1 MKFKNFKL
9 DEMFLFDSGFLDV
22 DFKSNKTNI
31 RLFRPINRD
40 ELKYHIYSYSHK
52 VNSVEQFIET
62 DFKLDFEMVNRV
74 FNLYNKSRLSGVPVE
89 IILEDMFPSVN
100 PDNFSYRKHN
110 KYGTMNV
117 VGRNNFVGGGCQID
131 KLVVRSSLQGGSTTL
146 CHELGHLIDYAVAND
161 YHFRFSDSSDFNSI
175 YDKYQTKLMEIDNRY
190 HLPADEVEYLSRRRE
205 VFAYVFNRY
214 FYEEIEP
221 LFSSKNRYDPFENAK
236 MTGDFVANEIYND
249 DVCDFF
255 NSVCCNLKYE
265 NELKVD
271 VNKSLSDKELMSK
284 FESIV
289 TESLNSFNEKNN
301 DLYFDK

>member
-22 DFKSNKTNI
+22 NFKSNKTNI
-31 RLFRPINRD
+31 RLFRLINRD

-52 VNSVEQFIET
+52 VNSVEQFIEN

-100 PDNFSYRKHN
+100 PDDFSYRKHS
-110 KYGTMNV
+110 KYGVMNV

-131 KLVVRSSLQGGSTTL
+131 KMVVRSSLQGGSTTL
-146 CHELGHLIDYAVAND
+146 CHELGHLIDYAVADD
-161 YHFRFSDSSDFNSI
+161 YHFRFSDSSNFNST

-190 HLPADEVEYLSRRRE
+190 HFPVDEVEYLSRRRE
-205 VFAYVFNRY
+205 VFAYMFNRY

-221 LFSSKNRYDPFENAK
+221 LFSSNARYDPFK
-236 MTGDFVANEIYND
+236 DSRMTGDFVANEIYDND
-249 DVCDFF
+249 ARELF
-255 NSVCCNLKYE
+255 NSICLNLKYDD
-265 NELKVD
+265 ELSVN
-271 VNKSLSDKELMSK
+271 VNKSLSDKELLSK

-289 TESLNSFNEKNN
+289 AESLYSFNDKDN
-301 DLYFDK
+301 DLDINR